1 MSHNSDRMKKTPIF
15 ALLMILIAGCSLFSS
30 EEAITDF
37 ELEAPVEVTFTTL
50 VPEGTD
56 INDGLVITL
65 LDLLTGENINP
76 KSYVM
81 EAEGDRSYRVSI
93 SVVSNSLLSY
103 RYESGENGQVREALA
118 DGGPL
123 HYRYYFVDGPGHV
136 ATDVIANWENS
147 IVENDVGSIRGT
159 IVDAES
165 GEALANIAVSAS
177 GQHSWSDQNGE
188 FEISGLLQGLHTIVA
203 ISESGDFQSF
213 QQGALV
219 AAGLE
224 TPAVISLHKNERIE
238 VNFIVTVPEEHV
250 PGVPIS
256 MIGNLGGGSE
266 FISQG
271 QDAEGHYLFSAF
283 LPVDSNIRYK
293 YSLGDNLWNAE
304 HLINGEYLVR
314 QLVLSESSGPLII
327 RDQIAQWTAGQSAPI
342 WFELQSP
349 GGNEAFIQLKLI
361 DWTPALQMWPLGN
374 SVFAYKLNS
383 PTNFAAP
390 IEYRYCQDAT
400 CLNAE
405 TSTEARLVEGNLD
418 IVQYIEDEVSSWK

>member
-1 MSHNSDRMKKTPIF
+1 MKIIPIF
-15 ALLMILIAGCSLFSS
+15 ALLLFLIVGCSLVSS
-30 EEAITDF
+30 EVESSDF

-50 VPEGTD
+50 VPESSD
-56 INDGLVITL
+56 LNDGLVLTL

-76 KSYVM
+76 KDYVM
-81 EAEGDRSYRVSI
+81 DAEGDRSYRVTF
-93 SVVSNSLLSY
+93 SVASNSLLAY

-123 HYRYYFVDGPGHV
+123 QYRHYFVDGPGHV

-147 IVENDVGSIRGT
+147 LVDREVGSIRGT
-159 IVDAES
+159 IVDADS

-177 GQHSWSDQNGE
+177 GQHSWSDQNGN

-203 ISESGDFQSF
+203 FSETGDFHSF

-219 AAGLE
+219 AVGME
-224 TPAVISLHKNERIE
+224 TPAAISMRKNERVE

-256 MIGNLGGGSE
+256 VIGNLGSGTE

-271 QDAEGHYLFSAF
+271 QDAEGHYLFSAL
-283 LPVDSNIRYK
+283 LPVDSDIRYK

-304 HLINGEYLVR
+304 HLNNGEYLVR
-314 QLVLSESSGPLII
+314 QLLLSESSNPLII

-349 GGNEAFIQLKLI
+349 GGNEAYIQLKLI
-361 DWTPALQMWPLGN
+361 DWTPALRMWPLGN
-374 SVFAYKLNS
+374 DVFAYKLNS

-390 IEYRYCQDAT
+390 IIYRYCQDAY
-400 CLNAE
+400 CLHAE
-405 TSTEARLVEGNLD
+405 ESTESRFVTGNVN
-418 IVQYIEDEVSSWK
+418 IVQYVEDEVSSWK